1 MEWLVSKVNFDAR
14 EHYGIKPYDTIEPLL
29 DADDLEKA
37 QKAREALK
45 RHREALN
52 EREKDK

>member
-1 MEWLVSKVNFDAR
+1 MSKVTFDAR
-14 EHYGIKPYDTIEPLL
+14 EHYGIKPYDMIEPLL

-52 EREKDK
+52 EREKDRGIP